1 MQHATRSG
9 RAVHPKAELQLAFQ
23 QALEQFLASG
33 VMRRIADGDFEAAHY
48 AAVLR
53 EIYFYSREDPQ
64 LQAFVTAW
72 FKGDD
77 RALVRG
83 FLKHAVSEVGHDQL
97 ALADLQALGVETSD
111 LPAEFPLPTTVAL
124 TAFPY
129 WAAQFVNPAS
139 YLGYLYFLEGLPT
152 SAGSALIGALS
163 KAGIPQQATSF
174 LTEHATVD
182 MAHVRLMDRYVDTLV
197 RSDRDLADVRFAIET
212 TAKLYELMIDGAFA
226 AVDAGRS
233 DFGANLGEKDR
244 LTVSPG
250 RKAA

>member
-1 MQHATRSG
+1 MQ
-9 RAVHPKAELQLAFQ
+9 PKAELQRAFQ
-23 QALEQFLASG
+23 QALEQFLRSR
-33 VMRRIADGDFEAAHY
+33 VMRRVAEGCFETEHY

-53 EIYFYSREDPQ
+53 EVYFYSREDPQ

-97 ALADLQALGVETSD
+97 ALADLRALGIDVSTIA
-111 LPAEFPLPTTVAL
+111 AEFPLPTTVAL

-129 WAAQFVNPAS
+129 WAAQFVNPVS

-152 SAGSALIGALS
+152 SAGASLIESLH
-163 KAGIPQQATSF
+163 KAGVPAGATGF

-182 MAHVRLMDRYVDTLV
+182 MAHIRLMDRYVDTLV
-197 RSDRDLADVRFAIET
+197 RSERDLADTLFALRT
-212 TAKLYELMIDGAFA
+212 TARLYQLMIEGAFD
-226 AVDAGRS
+226 AVDSCLTNVA
-233 DFGANLGEKDR
+233 ANLGEKER
-244 LTVSPG
+244 LAPSSG
-250 RKAA
+250 LKAA